1 MIQKCWS
8 ELLSI
13 LLFLAMSLTMTTG
26 LIHHIRVGKFYTS
39 LTNLGIALCID
50 QLKSIPVHAVIY
62 WVVIRRCGKF
72 ENMNFEVWDDDV
84 ILQGGAELSLF

>member
-13 LLFLAMSLTMTTG
+13 LLFLSMTTTLTTG
-26 LIHHIRVGKFYTS
+26 LIHHIKFGKIYTS
-39 LTNLGIALCID
+39 LTNLGIALVID
-50 QLKSIPVHAVIY
+50 QFKSLPVQALIY

-72 ENMNFEVWDDDV
+72 ENMNFEIWDDDV
-84 ILQGGAELSLF
+84 IL